1 MTHILLADDHDLV
14 RMTLAELLRQRGSF
28 TVSEAGDLD
37 SARAVLSALGKVDLV
52 LLDYAMPGMTLPD
65 GLQQIAFQ
73 NGGGVVALLTG
84 TGNADIARR
93 ARIAGA
99 RGFLTKTLS
108 PDLLLQSVKRLLA
121 GEMVF
126 DADTVVTA
134 GGLGTTEA
142 AAMLPH
148 LTPRELD
155 VLRGLCDG
163 KANKEIARDLD
174 VQEVT
179 VKLHVKTLSR
189 KLQARNRT
197 HAAMLAKDMRLV

>member
-1 MTHILLADDHDLV
+1 MTTILLADDHDLV
-14 RMTLAELLRQRGSF
+14 RMTLAEMLRRRGDF
-28 TVSEAGDLD
+28 AVTEACDLEN
-37 SARAVLSALGKVDLV
+37 ALQALQAMPQTALV

-65 GLQQIAFQ
+65 GLHRIAAV
-73 NGGGVVALLTG
+73 NAAVPVALLTG
-84 TGNADIARR
+84 TGDASVAKR
-93 ARIAGA
+93 ARQAGA

-108 PDLLLQSVKRLLA
+108 PDLLLGHVARLMA
-121 GEMVF
+121 GETVY
-126 DADTVVTA
+126 DSDGLAVAGTAAGAD
-134 GGLGTTEA
+134 L
-142 AAMLPH
+142 AMAVPH
-148 LTPRELD
+148 LTPRERD

-197 HAAMLAKDMRLV
+197 HAAMLAKDLRLV